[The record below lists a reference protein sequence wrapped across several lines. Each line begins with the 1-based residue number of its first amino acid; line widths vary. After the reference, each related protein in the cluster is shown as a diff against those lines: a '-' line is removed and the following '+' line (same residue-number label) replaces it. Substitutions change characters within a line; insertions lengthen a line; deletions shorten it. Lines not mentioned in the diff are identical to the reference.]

1 MGKKIVIGITGT
13 HGSGKDTAAEKICRR
28 YKTKD
33 YSTSTE
39 IGYELT
45 ERGMDHS
52 RPNKVVV
59 ANELREKFGAGELAR
74 RSLSRATEEIIVI
87 SAIRNV
93 GEIEYLREHSNF
105 FLISVD
111 APIEL
116 RYERVSKRER
126 FGDGKTFEEF
136 KAGEDRERD
145 AGPTSQQLFPCM
157 ALADFSI
164 VNDSDLENLNRQ
176 IEKAVDIV
184 TAKNIQLFIENWA
197 CDHFWAIFFT
207 LIVLALAVL
216 GA

>member
-1 MGKKIVIGITGT
+1 MVKKTVIGITGT
-13 HGSGKDTAAEKICRR
+13 HASGKDTVAEYFCQR
-28 YKTKD
+28 YKMKD

-74 RSLSRATEEIIVI
+74 RCLARATEEILVV

-93 GEIEYLREHSNF
+93 GEITYLRENSNF

-116 RYERVSKRER
+116 RYERVKKRER
-126 FGDGKTFEEF
+126 FGDGKTFKEF

-145 AGPTSQQLFPCM
+145 AGPTGQQLFPCM

-164 VNDSDLENLNRQ
+164 VNDLDFGHLIRH
-176 IEKAVDIV
+176 IEMVVGIV
-184 TAKNIQLFIENWA
+184 NAKIIQWFIKG
-197 CDHFWAIFFT
+197 FG
-207 LIVLALAVL
+207 V
-216 GA
+216 